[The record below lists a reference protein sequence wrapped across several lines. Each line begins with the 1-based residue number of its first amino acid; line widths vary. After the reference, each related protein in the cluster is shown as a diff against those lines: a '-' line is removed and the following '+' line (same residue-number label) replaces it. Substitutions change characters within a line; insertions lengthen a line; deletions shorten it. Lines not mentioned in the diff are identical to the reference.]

1 VDQDVAQLV
10 REERL
15 LEAAELASSR
25 GDARSASA
33 LFERACNFRRAAEH
47 AVLANDWARALPLA
61 LEGKSEDIAALALPK
76 LIGDVAQAERVAFHL
91 ERRGD
96 HGWAGR
102 LLEGI
107 GKKAE
112 AARAYERAGDALKAS
127 QILEASGDVVGASK
141 VLETRLRREPGNGPL
156 LVAFG
161 SLLHRYGKTDAAV
174 RALQKV
180 GADTPERRAAL
191 TILVPALDRLGLA
204 QARASAESELQ
215 ALGGPLEG
223 ATAEH
228 QGAPVRSR
236 LFGRYE
242 IVREV
247 ASSPHAR
254 VIECVDGVRGEK
266 VAVKIFAGYDAR
278 GAGRDALARFE
289 REVRVLGTLDHP
301 NILPLREYVP
311 EGPALVL
318 EWMGRGT
325 LEHMLANEPL
335 APARAVEI
343 AQAILSAL
351 GEAHRHGIIHRDI
364 KPANVLFDDAGVTRL
379 GDFGVAHLSD
389 LSATATAGVIGT
401 LGYMSPEQREGR
413 PATVR
418 SDLFGV
424 GALLWEMLTGEK
436 PEARTAETSHDPT
449 SARGGTLPP
458 GSTRSASIPPSSDLD
473 EPPPSSIGAA
483 SRIRPSGVHRDLDAR
498 HDAVVF
504 SLIHEAPLKR
514 PEDAFAARR
523 ALGALRWPTTIERVA
538 IPRPQRNAVSERPS
552 GTRLMAD
559 EKGTDVDQWLGRRV
573 VSVPLDPQMLARASV
588 FARAAH
594 PALQVVLRV
603 DREARAIWLA
613 VPRGTPLATRA
624 TPQQAAVLREALE
637 RLHELGEAHGA
648 VDPAHVFVDEAG
660 DVTLTVAPPPGPTAT
675 FDLDRVALAK
685 LASD

>member
-1 VDQDVAQLV
+1 MDPDVAQLA

-33 LFERACNFRRAAEH
+33 LFERACDFKRAAEH
-47 AVLANDWARALPLA
+47 AARADEWARALPLA
-61 LEGKSEDIAALALPK
+61 LDGKSEELAELALPK
-76 LIGDVAQAERVAFHL
+76 LIADVGQAERVAYHL

-107 GKKAE
+107 GKKVE
-112 AARAYERAGDALKAS
+112 AARAYERAGDAVRSAEL
-127 QILEASGDVVGASK
+127 LEAAGDVIGASK
-141 VLETRLRREPGNGPL
+141 VLEAQVRREPGKGAL
-156 LVAFG
+156 LVALG
-161 SLLHRYGKTDAAV
+161 GLLHRYGKTDAAV
-174 RALQKV
+174 RTLQKV
-180 GADTPERRAAL
+180 PAGAPERRAAL
-191 TILVPALDRLGLA
+191 TLLVPALDRLGLA
-204 QARASAESELQ
+204 QARVEAEAELS
-215 ALGGPLEG
+215 ALGGPV
-223 ATAEH
+223 ATEPREPR
-228 QGAPVRSR
+228 GAPVRAR

-254 VIECVDGVRGEK
+254 VIECVDGVRGER

-301 NILPLREYVP
+301 NIVPLRDYFP

-318 EWMGRGT
+318 EWMTRGT
-325 LEHMLANEPL
+325 LEHMLATEPL
-335 APARAVEI
+335 TPARSVEI

-351 GEAHRHGIIHRDI
+351 GEAHRLGIIHRDI
-364 KPANVLFDDAGVTRL
+364 KPANVLFDEAGVTRL

-424 GALLWEMLTGEK
+424 GAILWEMLTGER
-436 PEARTAETSHDPT
+436 PEAQPAG
-449 SARGGTLPP
+449 A
-458 GSTRSASIPPSSDLD
+458 STWRAGAGPD
-473 EPPPSSIGAA
+473 EPPPSSSVGGEG
-483 SRIRPSGVHRDLDAR
+483 RVRPSGKHRDLDAR
-498 HDAVVF
+498 HDGVVF
-504 SLIHEAPLKR
+504 SLVADDPSRR
-514 PEDAFAARR
+514 PADAFAARK
-523 ALGALRWPTTIERVA
+523 ALGALQWPDTIERVA
-538 IPRPQRNAVSERPS
+538 VARPEQKMPSERPS
-552 GTRLMAD
+552 GMRLLPD
-559 EKGTDVDQWLGRRV
+559 ETGSSIDQWLGRRV
-573 VSVPLDPQMLARASV
+573 VSVPLDPPMLARASV
-588 FARAAH
+588 FARADH

-603 DREARAIWLA
+603 DRPARAIWLA
-613 VPRGTPLATRA
+613 VPRGAPLRTRPTPE
-624 TPQQAAVLREALE
+624 QSAVLREALD

-648 VDPAHVFVDEAG
+648 IDADHVLVDESG
-660 DVTLTVAPPPGPTAT
+660 NVTLAFAPPPGPTAT
-675 FDLDRVALAK
+675 PDLDRLALAK
-685 LASD
+685 LGSG